1 MEQYGESMMK
11 KTQISIFALSCR
23 LFKIAA
29 TEKRYLTLSTLA
41 SIFGNIFH
49 IGLMGSGSLL
59 ILSSARFIS
68 SSPYIW
74 GLLMLLCS
82 AGIGICR
89 YLEGVYSHAAAY
101 RLLADMRG
109 NLFAA
114 VRNLAPARLVNRQ
127 KGDILSVAISD
138 IEVIEFFFAHTIG
151 PLFTII
157 LLPLIT
163 LAFAMSIHALF
174 ALVLLPVYG
183 VICITLPL
191 LAIKLG
197 RHIGQEYRERIGELK
212 NFIVESIAAFKEIK
226 IFRLG
231 ERRTQMGAQETKRI
245 NRAAHG
251 LTIHRQLVT
260 STPVFFVYL
269 ARIFVLA
276 VASFLAGKGVENTAG
291 VIVLSFVVSASFSST
306 QSLTTVIS
314 NLLETFAAAQRLF
327 AIMDD
332 EPEVVEAEEPI
343 ELESIER
350 IEFDNVSFSYGREDR
365 QIIHKCNLTIDKGEK
380 VGIIGESGIGKSTV
394 IRLLLRFWE
403 PTEGEIRINGIPL
416 KRISLKSL
424 RSRISMLE
432 QEVFIFDD
440 TIAGNIAVGKPGAT
454 REEVVRSAR
463 RAHIH
468 RFIQTLPE
476 GYDTQMGDLG
486 GRLSGGE
493 RQRIGIA
500 RAMLSNPDMLV
511 MDEPTSSLDILNE
524 KSLLKTLREEY
535 ADTTI
540 LIVSHRSSTLADCSR
555 IIQWSRSFTD
565 TGIKKEST

>member
-1 MEQYGESMMK
+1 MK

-23 LFKIAA
+23 LFRIAA
-29 TEKRYLTLSTLA
+29 PEKRYLTVSTLA
-41 SIFGNIFH
+41 SILGNIFH
-49 IGLMGSGSLL
+49 IGLMGSGALL
-59 ILSSARFIS
+59 ILASARLIF
-68 SSPYIW
+68 SSPVIW
-74 GLLMLLCS
+74 GLLMLICS
-82 AGIGICR
+82 GGIGICR

-101 RLLADMRG
+101 RLLAEMRG
-109 NLFAA
+109 NLFTAL
-114 VRNLAPARLVNRQ
+114 RSLAPARLVNRQ

-163 LAFAMSIHALF
+163 LALAISVHPLF

-183 VICITLPL
+183 VICIALPL

-197 RHIGQEYRERIGELK
+197 RSMGQDYRERIGELK
-212 NFIVESIAAFKEIK
+212 NFIVESIAAFKEIQ

-231 ERRTQMGAQETKRI
+231 ERRRQMGAQETKRI
-245 NRAAHG
+245 NRAAHA

-276 VASFLAGKGVENTAG
+276 AASFLAGKEFENTAG

-332 EPEVVEAEEPI
+332 EPEVIEAEEPI

-350 IEFDNVSFSYGREDR
+350 IEFENVSFGYSKEGP
-365 QIIHKCNLTIDKGEK
+365 QIIHKWNLTMEKGEK
-380 VGIIGESGIGKSTV
+380 VGIIGESGIGKSTI

-440 TIAGNIAVGKPGAT
+440 TIAGNIAVGKPGAS
-454 REEVVRSAR
+454 REEIMLSAR

-468 RFIQTLPE
+468 QFIQTLPE

-524 KSLLKTLREEY
+524 KGLLKTLREEY
-535 ADTTI
+535 ANTTI

-555 IIQWSRSFTD
+555 IIQWSRQFTD
-565 TGIKKEST
+565 TGI